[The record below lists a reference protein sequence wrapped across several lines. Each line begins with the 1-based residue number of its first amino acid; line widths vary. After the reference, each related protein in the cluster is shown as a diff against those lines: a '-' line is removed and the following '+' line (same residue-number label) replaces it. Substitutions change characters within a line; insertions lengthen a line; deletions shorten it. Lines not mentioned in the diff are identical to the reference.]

1 MNESTMKSLRV
12 ICLEDQPRDRELIA
26 QTLAAGG
33 MDCEI
38 FPARNR
44 DEFETALVQPNID
57 LILCDFTLPSYGGAE
72 ALETAR
78 KLLPDTP
85 FIFVSGTIGEE
96 RAVEGLRSGA
106 TDYVLKDHLERL
118 VPVVNRALREVDPGV
133 RAILS
138 TGYGSDGVA
147 QQMIDEGMVG
157 FVQKPF
163 EAPRLSQA
171 VAAAMAKERGT

>member
-12 ICLEDQPRDRELIA
+12 LCLEDQPRDRELIA
-26 QTLAAGG
+26 QALAAEG
-33 MDCEI
+33 MDCEM
-38 FPARNR
+38 FPATNR

-118 VPVVNRALREVDPGV
+118 VPVVNRALREVEL
-133 RAILS
+133 RR
-138 TGYGSDGVA
+138 T
-147 QQMIDEGMVG
+147 
-157 FVQKPF
+157 QKQA
-163 EAPRLSQA
+163 EEKLARLNHCLPW
-171 VAAAMAKERGT
+171 